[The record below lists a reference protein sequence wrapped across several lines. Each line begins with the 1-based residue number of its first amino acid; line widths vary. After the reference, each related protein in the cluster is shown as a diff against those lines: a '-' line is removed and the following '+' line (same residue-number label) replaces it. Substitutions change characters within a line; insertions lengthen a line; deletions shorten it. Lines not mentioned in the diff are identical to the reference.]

1 MYFVLAEVLP
11 MMVSFLNNLTMTASY
26 FKMAR
31 RSLMANKSTTFI
43 NVLGLVIGIT
53 SALVIASVVRFEQS
67 FDTFHSRKDDI
78 FRVVRISTGD
88 KNDALEYRAGI
99 VYPLADAMRSE
110 IPGVEITEMEYL
122 GGSSVDILGSDG
134 TTLKKFVEPAGV
146 VTVEPGFFKMFDYAG
161 EPLHWIAGNPR
172 TALVEPNSLV
182 ITKEIATKYFGKED
196 PLGQTLRF
204 MKKYDFK
211 ITGVIDD
218 FPANTDFPFKLM
230 ISYSSMPGIFGQR
243 LDEEWVSVN
252 DGHTVYVYSP
262 NLTKEDLEE
271 RLDKI
276 HAAHVG
282 KDISD
287 YRHYRLEEFKEL
299 HYDPRFGNFSGRT
312 ITHDTIL
319 ALQII
324 VLFLLLAG
332 CINYVN
338 LSTAQSTL
346 RSKEIGLRKVLGSEH
361 RHLLIQLLTETFVV
375 VIVAAI
381 IAVALVS
388 MLMPAIQNML
398 NLRINYDLSD
408 PLILTSLAVVVI
420 SVTLLSGLYPAFII
434 SKFNP
439 SATLRTKFNSEKVG
453 GVNMRKVL
461 VVAQF
466 TITQILAVGTF
477 IVISQMNYFQNVDMG
492 FNRKAVI
499 VNIPIITAQDPV
511 GRRATIAEL
520 KTLPFV
526 SSVSASFTLPSGLER
541 NRSSRSIGLPNAN
554 SSPDY
559 ENYEHYSIDENFLDL
574 YQIKLLAG
582 RNLTESDT
590 TIKNILVNKTLMHNL
605 GFDEES
611 KAIGADVKF
620 GRGEHARIAGIVD
633 DFYSNSLKEGVD
645 NMAMIYRPGEYRWLS
660 IRLDLNEDH
669 PMSGA
674 ISSIEKVWNNNFPDV
689 FFQYQFFDE
698 NISAFYK
705 QEVKYSRLFQIF
717 SLIFVGIGCLG
728 LYGLITFIANKKG
741 KEIAIRKTLGATVT
755 NIIAMF
761 SKEYVILIAIS
772 FALALPVVW
781 YGVNEWLSGF
791 SNHLE
796 LQWWMFVA
804 PGAIVLAIALL
815 VVGSKSY
822 NAARVNPVETLKYE

>member
-1 MYFVLAEVLP
+1 
-11 MMVSFLNNLTMTASY
+11 VS
-26 FKMAR
+26 
-31 RSLMANKSTTFI
+31 
-43 NVLGLVIGIT
+43 
-53 SALVIASVVRFEQS
+53 
-67 FDTFHSRKDDI
+67 
-78 FRVVRISTGD
+78 
-88 KNDALEYRAGI
+88 
-99 VYPLADAMRSE
+99 
-110 IPGVEITEMEYL
+110 
-122 GGSSVDILGSDG
+122 
-134 TTLKKFVEPAGV
+134 
-146 VTVEPGFFKMFDYAG
+146 
-161 EPLHWIAGNPR
+161 
-172 TALVEPNSLV
+172 
-182 ITKEIATKYFGKED
+182 
-196 PLGQTLRF
+196 
-204 MKKYDFK
+204 
-211 ITGVIDD
+211 
-218 FPANTDFPFKLM
+218 
-230 ISYSSMPGIFGQR
+230 
-243 LDEEWVSVN
+243 
-252 DGHTVYVYSP
+252 
-262 NLTKEDLEE
+262 
-271 RLDKI
+271 
-276 HAAHVG
+276 
-282 KDISD
+282 
-287 YRHYRLEEFKEL
+287 
-299 HYDPRFGNFSGRT
+299 
-312 ITHDTIL
+312 
-319 ALQII
+319 
-324 VLFLLLAG
+324 
-332 CINYVN
+332 
-338 LSTAQSTL
+338 
-346 RSKEIGLRKVLGSEH
+346 
-361 RHLLIQLLTETFVV
+361 
-375 VIVAAI
+375 VAAI

-781 YGVNEWLSGF
+781 YGVNDWLSGF